1 MLVGINDK
9 RAKHQVS
16 ISFLIEAG
24 LSMACVDKTEDLMR
38 GAQTSKQCFQV
49 RSSQIGLGVLGEGAA
64 KLANEAPRFMMHD
77 VVGAWRSLPNK
88 YGRCYDEECRAVII
102 LW

>member
-1 MLVGINDK
+1 MTREQSIKL
-9 RAKHQVS
+9 S

-49 RSSQIGLGVLGEGAA
+49 RSSQIGPGVLGGGAA
-64 KLANEAPRFMMHD
+64 KLVNEALLFMTHD
-77 VVGAWRSLPNK
+77 VVGAWRSLLNK
-88 YGRCYDEECRAVII
+88 YGRCYVGECRAVII